1 MGRKLVPIDCGPGHS
16 TEPALLAVMEESRA
30 QLENNDLYNFME
42 MVQGHWL
49 FQAITLVILAIVA
62 REAVVELVPVDQDA
76 VAGRQGTLNLGNAR
90 YPVR

>member
-62 REAVVELVPVDQDA
+62 REAVLELYRWIKTRWPD
-76 VAGRQGTLNLGNAR
+76 GRER
-90 YPVR
+90 